1 MSDIS
6 NTNINTR
13 LLRKFDL
20 NTLLVLHTLL
30 ETRSVSETA
39 RALHLGQPAISHVL
53 KRLRE
58 HLADPLL
65 LRQGRQYLLS
75 SHAEALRA
83 PLADCLI
90 KAQALIAPPREFD
103 PAQAEAELSL
113 SMPDLVEMVLLPEL
127 IDSLM
132 KDAPGLRLRIESTM
146 PDELEDSFASGR
158 IDAALGYFPIAT
170 PHLARQRLFSTGIR
184 CFYHPER
191 LQLTEPL
198 DATTLA
204 AIPHISTRYAGVGGG
219 LVDAWFQKQGLARHV
234 IVSTASFQPIATLL
248 AKQPAIVFLPD
259 MMEALLG
266 PELASLPFPDPTLRL
281 PIELAWHPRH
291 SHDPLHA
298 FLRQKLVEI
307 TMRMGEGKNPGSA
320 QE

>member
-1 MSDIS
+1 MSGIS
-6 NTNINTR
+6 ASNINTR

-30 ETRSVSETA
+30 ETKSVSQTA
-39 RALHLGQPAISHVL
+39 QQLHLGQPAISHVL

-83 PLADCLI
+83 PLADCLL

-113 SMPDLVEMVLLPEL
+113 SMPDLVEMLLLPEL
-127 IDSLM
+127 MSCLAEE
-132 KDAPGLRLRIESTM
+132 APGLRLRIESTM
-146 PDELEDSFASGR
+146 PDELEDAFASGR

-191 LQLTEPL
+191 LQLAEPL
-198 DATTLA
+198 DAARLA

-219 LVDAWFQKQGLARHV
+219 LVDAWFQKQGLARRIV
-234 IVSTASFQPIATLL
+234 VSTASFQPIAALL

-259 MMEALLG
+259 MMASLLG
-266 PELASLPFPDPTLRL
+266 QELASQPFPDPGLRL
-281 PIELAWHPRH
+281 PIDLAWHPRH

-298 FLRQKLVEI
+298 FLRQKLLAVAAQLAPD
-307 TMRMGEGKNPGSA
+307 GKAFSS
-320 QE
+320 